1 LLCYRKGKEK
11 ENPRTRSLDHCSL
24 SGSSLSRGGEGGGAR
39 CCWRS
44 GEKKETKKSKKR
56 LIFFS
61 FLSRSELSSLSLL
74 LKSQMALRANRMA
87 RELKLLSSAPPP
99 GVAVWPVGDGIGEL
113 RAQLRVREEKEEKEE
128 WEKKKKK
135 PFRAVRFA
143 EKKKKKT
150 HFSPLFFP
158 LHLPFP
164 LPIPISAHSD
174 DRDQRVQ
181 STREARS
188 TSA

>member
-1 LLCYRKGKEK
+1 
-11 ENPRTRSLDHCSL
+11 L